1 MTRLDVFRAENVG
14 EILIIL
20 GVCVL
25 DEFGT
30 YPPPIK
36 FRWGGGEVWKMSP
49 QLLGKLGQCWLLCF
63 SPQQC
68 FGTPASRGPVKGNLW
83 ISVLRP
89 GLLCVEG
96 AA

>member
-30 YPPPIK
+30 YPPPHK
-36 FRWGGGEVWKMSP
+36 VSLGGGRSMENESP
-49 QLLGKLGQCWLLCF
+49 AAGEAG
-63 SPQQC
+63 
-68 FGTPASRGPVKGNLW
+68 
-83 ISVLRP
+83 SVLAP
-89 GLLCVEG
+89 LLLSPAVLWDTCEQGACEG
-96 AA
+96 